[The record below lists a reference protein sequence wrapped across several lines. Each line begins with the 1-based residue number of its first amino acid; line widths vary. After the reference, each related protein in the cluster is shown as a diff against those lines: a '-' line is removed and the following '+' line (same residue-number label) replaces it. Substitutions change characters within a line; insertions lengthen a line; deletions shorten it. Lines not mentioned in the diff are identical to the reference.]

1 MFPTRGL
8 STVYPL
14 SDGPQG
20 LKTAVDRL
28 CDAAVKAVQD
38 GAEVLLLSDRLG
50 SDLEGELTYI
60 PPLLAVGAVHHRLIE
75 AGLRMRASIVSET
88 GQAWNTHHFACLIGY
103 GASAV
108 HPYLALQAVRDWHG
122 DKKTQVQMESGVLPK
137 LTVEQALG
145 NFREANEGG
154 LLKIMSK
161 MGISLIESYM
171 GAQIFEAIGVGGD
184 LLQLGFRGTPSRV
197 GGLSVE
203 ELAQE
208 VGGFVGKVC
217 CPGV

>member
-20 LKTAVDRL
+20 LAAAVDRL

-122 DKKTQVQMESGVLPK
+122 DKKTQV
-137 LTVEQALG
+137 
-145 NFREANEGG
+145 R
-154 LLKIMSK
+154 
-161 MGISLIESYM
+161 
-171 GAQIFEAIGVGGD
+171 
-184 LLQLGFRGTPSRV
+184 
-197 GGLSVE
+197 
-203 ELAQE
+203 
-208 VGGFVGKVC
+208 
-217 CPGV
+217 